1 MVEKMRPGAVIV
13 DLAAEKGGNCE
24 LTEPG
29 KIVDFRGVKI
39 IGMINPANYFPR
51 DASFLYSKNIAN
63 FIRLLLV
70 DGKIVLN
77 FEDEIIRDTA
87 VCHDGKIV
95 SPLVRK
101 VLGES

>member
-39 IGMINPANYFPR
+39 IGMINPANYYPH
-51 DASFLYSKNIAN
+51 DSSFLYSKNIAN

>member
-1 MVEKMRPGAVIV
+1 
-13 DLAAEKGGNCE
+13 
-24 LTEPG
+24 
-29 KIVDFRGVKI
+29 
-39 IGMINPANYFPR
+39 
-51 DASFLYSKNIAN
+51 
-63 FIRLLLV
+63 LLLV